1 MSISNQ
7 LRQPFH
13 KDDLIE
19 VIKQG
24 LFMAFVG
31 GLLIGSLQVFI
42 AYQFNFSLTWL
53 MLIVLA
59 SLTARR
65 IKQSVY
71 EHHIIFSFIS
81 VLSFILAFYLMNI
94 TTNIGLIYLL
104 TGTLK
109 LSAIVEVLNPWFFF
123 SFLNPFSVG
132 FFDVNNII
140 DIVFFIISIYYAYK
154 YSK

>member
-7 LRQPFH
+7 LRQPFN
-13 KDDLIE
+13 KTDLIQ

-42 AYQFNFSLTWL
+42 AFQFDINLTWL
-53 MLIVLA
+53 MLIILA

-65 IKQSVY
+65 IKQATY

-81 VLSFILAFYLMNI
+81 IASFIFAYYLMNV
-94 TTNIGLIYLL
+94 TTNVGLIYLF
-104 TGTLK
+104 TGSFESEMLQVLK
-109 LSAIVEVLNPWFFF
+109 PLAYFA
-123 SFLNPFSVG
+123 FLNPFG
-132 FFDVNNII
+132 NQFFAINNII
-140 DIVFFIISIYYAYK
+140 DIVFFIISVYYAYK

>member
-7 LRQPFH
+7 LRQPLN
-13 KDDLIE
+13 KDDLNQ

-65 IKQSVY
+65 IKQTAY
-71 EHHIIFSFIS
+71 EPHIIFSLIS
-81 VLSFILAFYLMNI
+81 VASFILAYYLMNV
-94 TTNIGLIYLL
+94 TTNVGLIYLF
-104 TGTLK
+104 TGTIEINEVL
-109 LSAIVEVLNPWFFF
+109 EVLNPVFFF
-123 SFLNPFSVG
+123 AFLNPLNAG